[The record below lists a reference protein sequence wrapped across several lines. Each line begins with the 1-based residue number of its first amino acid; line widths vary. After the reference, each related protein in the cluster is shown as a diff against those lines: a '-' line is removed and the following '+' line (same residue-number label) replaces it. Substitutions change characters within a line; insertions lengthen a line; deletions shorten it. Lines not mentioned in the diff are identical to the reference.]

1 MVSQD
6 LVLDRDVRDWVL
18 IPLTVSVILMKLLQ
32 QYAVKLMAAPKPSEP
47 PKPEDVQQKN
57 TLARSG
63 LLRANHGFISEAGF
77 RQRRAYFS
85 GKEGVLQQTFPA
97 KGLNDMM
104 GNPDAMQGMLKQQ
117 MGGLV
122 PQMGMGA
129 FVNYFF
135 SGFILGRVPF
145 SLSPKFRPMLQRG
158 IDLPALDPSYF
169 TSLSFYIMALFGLGG
184 VFRLMFAEDAI
195 NDAAQMAQM
204 QMGGMGGGGPP
215 TLDPAKAY
223 EAERQ
228 ALDVV
233 EYRSRLENSELR
245 SLKLLR
251 AQLAA

>member
-1 MVSQD
+1 M
-6 LVLDRDVRDWVL
+6 
-18 IPLTVSVILMKLLQ
+18 
-32 QYAVKLMAAPKPSEP
+32 
-47 PKPEDVQQKN
+47 
-57 TLARSG
+57 
-63 LLRANHGFISEAGF
+63 
-77 RQRRAYFS
+77 RRN
-85 GKEGVLQQTFPA
+85 GPA
-97 KGLNDMM
+97 T
-104 GNPDAMQGMLKQQ
+104 PIHS
-117 MGGLV
+117 

-233 EYRSRLENSELR
+233 RILGARDQGRGDRILVCAHAGLQWLGASIVYCGYHQDQVFNPGATFHQGGVSLPAGEL
-245 SLKLLR
+245 
-251 AQLAA
+251 